1 MHFSAPPYVLDKF
14 GVVIAA
20 TFYLIRSFARMSA
33 FGRGDIKKA
42 IIFHTIWSSNVRRL
56 TLSYDNGRYDRGEDP
71 PPAHLLQPISTLA
84 IAAAMRMPYESVRRK
99 VNMLKREGLC
109 QIQQS
114 AGVLIDVKFVD
125 QLLSQSS
132 LRRDWLQSLD
142 QLIAD
147 ISNLGFDFSRLP
159 HSSSGACPIQMRA
172 VIRIVGELDMQ
183 LFDIFAQLDD
193 ADLLEWFIIFTVWD
207 FNIGDYYRARI
218 ADPEMGAA
226 PDVERRPISVRKLAA
241 RIAMPEETTRRHL
254 NALIER
260 GLLVRPKGRGVIVSS
275 KLWSDERH
283 HDASRRICIQI
294 ARAMAEL
301 ARQGA
306 AIFPKS
312 SKTGRRRSF
321 SDGASPVPGEAQGRG

>member
-1 MHFSAPPYVLDKF
+1 M
-14 GVVIAA
+14 
-20 TFYLIRSFARMSA
+20 
-33 FGRGDIKKA
+33 
-42 IIFHTIWSSNVRRL
+42 
-56 TLSYDNGRYDRGEDP
+56 
-71 PPAHLLQPISTLA
+71 PACI
-84 IAAAMRMPYESVRRK
+84 
-99 VNMLKREGLC
+99 
-109 QIQQS
+109 
-114 AGVLIDVKFVD
+114 GVLGAYIPASKAVGDVPAALVE
-125 QLLSQSS
+125 QHCILLP
-132 LRRDWLQSLD
+132 L
-142 QLIAD
+142 
-147 ISNLGFDFSRLP
+147 
-159 HSSSGACPIQMRA
+159 
-172 VIRIVGELDMQ
+172 IRIVGELDMQ